1 MTTHRDPS
9 AERFFRFQ
17 SAPCLEVDF
26 DGGIVCANPAF
37 CQVAGRSEDELQA
50 AGLVALFAPDAR
62 AEASAA
68 LVRGT
73 TRDVVSFDL
82 PLVRPDSELR
92 WLEWRGVSFAEH
104 RLFRIVAHD
113 VTALWRAEAEA
124 RERERFL
131 GTLLG
136 NLQGMVYRCRNDER
150 YSMEF
155 VSAGCELICGYKAE
169 EMAGEGAIISVADL
183 VHPEDAARVWG
194 EIQAAIA
201 ARLPYGL
208 KYRFYPR
215 SGELRWVEERG
226 RGVFDASGAL
236 IALEGFVTDVT
247 ARVAAKQEVEE
258 KLRVIAEQ
266 KEQIQH
272 LSLPIIEVWD
282 GVITLPVV
290 GVLDDQR
297 AERIMQ
303 GLLDTVV
310 RTQSQHVII
319 DLTAV
324 EDVDGA
330 VAEHI
335 VRILRAVQLLGAEG
349 ALSGI
354 QPKVAQALVSLSA
367 DLGGARTWPDLRAA
381 LRACMRVPARKAAA
395 RPRGRSEGNA

>member
-1 MTTHRDPS
+1 MLHRDSS

-17 SAPCLEVDF
+17 SAPCLEIDF
-26 DGGIVCANPAF
+26 DGAILCANPAF
-37 CQVAGRSEDELQA
+37 CLVAGRSEDELQA
-50 AGLVALFAPDAR
+50 AGLTALFAPDAR
-62 AEASAA
+62 AEVSAA
-68 LVRGT
+68 LARGAA
-73 TRDVVSFDL
+73 RDVLTFDL
-82 PLVRPDSELR
+82 PLVRPEGELR
-92 WLEWRGVSFAEH
+92 WLEWRGVTFPEH

-131 GTLLG
+131 GTLLA
-136 NLQGMVYRCRNDER
+136 NFPGMVYRCRNDAAWT
-150 YSMEF
+150 MEF
-155 VSAGCELICGYKAE
+155 VSAGCIDLLGYTPDELVGD
-169 EMAGEGAIISVADL
+169 GATSVSDL
-183 VHPEDAARVWG
+183 VHPQDSERVWSG
-194 EIQAAIA
+194 VQAAVEA
-201 ARLPYGL
+201 HASYRLQ
-208 KYRFYPR
+208 YRLFKK
-215 SGELRWVEERG
+215 SGEERWLEEHG
-226 RGVFDASGAL
+226 RGVFDASGEL
-236 IALEGFVTDVT
+236 VALEGFATDVT
-247 ARVAAKQEVEE
+247 MRVRAQQEVEE

-266 KEQIQH
+266 NEQIKH

-324 EDVDGA
+324 EEVDAA

-349 ALSGI
+349 ALSGM
-354 QPKVAQALVSLSA
+354 QPKVAQALVTLSA

-381 LRACMRVPARKAAA
+381 LRASMRVPARATVA
-395 RPRGRSEGNA
+395 RR

>member
-1 MTTHRDPS
+1 MHRDPS

-26 DGGIVCANPAF
+26 DGAIGAANPAF

-62 AEASAA
+62 AEVSAA
-68 LVRGT
+68 LARGAA
-73 TRDVVSFDL
+73 REVVTFDL
-82 PLVRPDSELR
+82 PLVRPEGELR
-92 WLEWRGVSFAEH
+92 WLEWRGVTFPEH
-104 RLFRIVAHD
+104 RVFRIVAHD

-136 NLQGMVYRCRNDER
+136 NLPGMAYRCRNDSHW
-150 YSMEF
+150 SMEF
-155 VSAGCELICGYKAE
+155 VSAGCEAVCGYGVD
-169 EMAGEGAIISVADL
+169 EMLENAKVSWGDL
-183 VHPEDAARVWG
+183 IHPEDRGGVWRDV
-194 EIQAAIA
+194 QAAID
-201 ARLPYGL
+201 ARAPYHL
-208 KYRFYPR
+208 KYRIR
-215 SGELRWVEERG
+215 TKSGEARWVEEQG
-226 RGVFDASGAL
+226 RGVFDTSGVFL
-236 IALEGFVTDVT
+236 ALEGFITDVT
-247 ARVAAKQEVEE
+247 VRMLAKQELEA

-290 GVLDDQR
+290 GKLDDQR

-324 EDVDGA
+324 EEVDGA

-349 ALSGI
+349 ALSGM

-381 LRACMRVPARKAAA
+381 LRASMRVPARAVGAK
-395 RPRGRSEGNA
+395 R

>member
-26 DGGIVCANPAF
+26 DGGLVCANPAF

-62 AEASAA
+62 AEVSAELA
-68 LVRGT
+68 RGT

-82 PLVRPDSELR
+82 PLVRPDGEMR

-136 NLQGMVYRCRNDER
+136 NLQGMVYRCRNDEQ
-150 YSMEF
+150 YTMEF
-155 VSAGCELICGYKAE
+155 VSAGSELVCGYKADE
-169 EMAGEGAIISVADL
+169 LIGEGAVVAIVDL
-183 VHPEDAARVWG
+183 IHPEDTTLVWG
-194 EIQAAIA
+194 EIQAAVA
-201 ARLPYGL
+201 ARTPYSL
-208 KYRFYPR
+208 KYRIFPR
-215 SGELRWVEERG
+215 SSELRWVEEQG

-236 IALEGFVTDVT
+236 VALEGFIMDVT
-247 ARVAAKQEVEE
+247 ARVMAKQEVAE

-272 LSLPIIEVWD
+272 LSLPILEVWD

-290 GVLDDQR
+290 GMLDHQR

-324 EDVDGA
+324 EEVDGA

-354 QPKVAQALVSLSA
+354 PSKVAQALVSLSA

-381 LRACMRVPARKAAA
+381 LRACMRVQA
-395 RPRGRSEGNA
+395 RPRGRPEGNA

>member
-1 MTTHRDPS
+1 MPSRDAS

-26 DGGIVCANPAF
+26 DGGIFCANPVF

-50 AGLVALFAPDAR
+50 AGLVALFAPDVR
-62 AEASAA
+62 AEVTAA
-68 LVRGT
+68 LARGA

-82 PLVRPDSELR
+82 PLVRPEGELR
-92 WLEWRGVSFAEH
+92 WLEWRGVSFPEH
-104 RLFRIVAHD
+104 RLFRMVAHD

-136 NLQGMVYRCRNDER
+136 NLPGMVYRCRNDPHWT
-150 YSMEF
+150 MDF
-155 VSAGCELICGYKAE
+155 VSAGCEALCGYGVDELLENAQ
-169 EMAGEGAIISVADL
+169 ISYGDL
-183 VHPEDAARVWG
+183 IHPEDRDRVWD
-194 EIQAAIA
+194 EIQAAIEVRA
-201 ARLPYGL
+201 SYHLS
-208 KYRFYPR
+208 YRIR
-215 SGELRWVEERG
+215 AKSGEERWVEEQG
-226 RGVFDASGAL
+226 RGVFDTSGVL
-236 IALEGFVTDVT
+236 IALEGFNTDVT
-247 ARVAAKQEVEE
+247 ARMLAQKDVEA

-290 GVLDDQR
+290 GALDDQR

-335 VRILRAVQLLGAEG
+335 VRILRAVRLLGAEG

-354 QPKVAQALVSLSA
+354 QPRVAQALVALSA
-367 DLGGARTWPDLRAA
+367 ELGGVRTWPDLRAA
-381 LRACMRVPARKAAA
+381 LRACMRASARAVA
-395 RPRGRSEGNA
+395 RPR

>member
-26 DGGIVCANPAF
+26 DGGLVCANPAF

-62 AEASAA
+62 AEVSAELA
-68 LVRGT
+68 RGT

-82 PLVRPDSELR
+82 PLVRPDGEMR

-136 NLQGMVYRCRNDER
+136 NLQGMVYRCRNDEQ
-150 YSMEF
+150 YTMEF
-155 VSAGCELICGYKAE
+155 VSAGSELVCGYKADE
-169 EMAGEGAIISVADL
+169 LIGEGAVVAIVDL
-183 VHPEDAARVWG
+183 IHPEDTTRVWG
-194 EIQAAIA
+194 EIQAAVA
-201 ARLPYGL
+201 ARTPYSL
-208 KYRFYPR
+208 KYRIFPR
-215 SGELRWVEERG
+215 SSELRWVEEQG

-236 IALEGFVTDVT
+236 VALEGFIMDVT
-247 ARVAAKQEVEE
+247 ARVMAKQEVAE

-272 LSLPIIEVWD
+272 LSLPILEVWD

-290 GVLDDQR
+290 GMLDHQR

-324 EDVDGA
+324 EEVDGA

-354 QPKVAQALVSLSA
+354 PSKVAQALVSLSA

-381 LRACMRVPARKAAA
+381 LRACMRVQA
-395 RPRGRSEGNA
+395 RPRGRPEGNA